1 MTPAAR
7 LKALKL
13 ASGLT
18 WAEFAELF
26 ASDTSTL
33 TRWAS
38 GFAAMPGPAVKLMER
53 LENDEGRVC
62 AGPALGRGE

>member
-26 ASDTSTL
+26 ASDVKTL

-38 GFAAMPGPAVKLMER
+38 GESSMSGPAVKLLDRMEAEIIP
-53 LENDEGRVC
+53 LPDK
-62 AGPALGRGE
+62 AGIRR